1 MLLLVLKGFKNFKF
15 LNIVLIKSV
24 SNICQAFSILCVI
37 MSSNLLNQIYVRK
50 RFEIFVKQ
58 IFWYRLQNGREIA
71 NQ

>member
-58 IFWYRLQNGREIA
+58 IF
-71 NQ
+71 